1 MLRFSKV
8 SSICISEA
16 RLILIM
22 KNMKILCM
30 NYGKESERPTG

>member
-8 SSICISEA
+8 FLIFIFEV